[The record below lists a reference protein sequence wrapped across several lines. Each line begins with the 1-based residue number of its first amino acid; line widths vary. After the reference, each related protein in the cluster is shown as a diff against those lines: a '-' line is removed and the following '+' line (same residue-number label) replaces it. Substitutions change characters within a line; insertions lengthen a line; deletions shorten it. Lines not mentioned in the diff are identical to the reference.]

1 MTSLD
6 STLTIPDVANLFK
19 VTEETVYGLVQ
30 KRDLPGTKVG
40 GQWQFRR
47 TPIDSG
53 IDTETDAPEALPVS
67 SGAKPLAPSPEK

>member
-6 STLTIPDVANLFK
+6 GTLTIPDVANLFK

-30 KRDLPGTKVG
+30 KRDLPGFRVG

-47 TPIDSG
+47 TPIDSW
-53 IDTETDAPEALPVS
+53 IDTETDASEAPPVS
-67 SGAKPLAPSPEK
+67 SGAKPPAPSPEK